1 MLNGITLVIFDKM
14 SQLAR
19 SRGKNC
25 PNSAL
30 CIARRETNCGARKAL
45 GKRESSRWHLF
56 MGGGKNKW
64 FFGGKVNIWTGSV
77 AVGGIYGRV
86 GVAGSQLCLLQSLQ
100 TSAAELVSRPWH
112 HTRHCR
118 ADSKIDNCA
127 HCRLQQCRLHTAD
140 WNCAFAHWLLFCVLH
155 NYALHTAQNTD
166 KCIHQYKHP
175 TFLSRAPY
183 SSLGAY

>member
-86 GVAGSQLCLLQSLQ
+86 GVCCRVFRHQQSWSHGLD
-100 TSAAELVSRPWH
+100 TMRGTAEQILKLTIV
-112 HTRHCR
+112 HT
-118 ADSKIDNCA
+118 ADCTNAD
-127 HCRLQQCRLHTAD
+127 CRLQTGAVHLHTACCFVCCRTMHCLQHKMLTNVSINTNIPPFY
-140 WNCAFAHWLLFCVLH
+140 WGLH
-155 NYALHTAQNTD
+155 IALWA
-166 KCIHQYKHP
+166 P
-175 TFLSRAPY
+175 TKL
-183 SSLGAY
+183 

>member
-30 CIARRETNCGARKAL
+30 CIARRETNCGARKTL

-77 AVGGIYGRV
+77 AAGGIYGRV

-100 TSAAELVSRPWH
+100 TSAELVSRPWH
-112 HTRHCR
+112 HART
-118 ADSKIDNCA
+118 AEQIQKLKI
-127 HCRLQQCRLHTAD
+127 LHTAE
-140 WNCAFAHWLLFCVLH
+140 WSCAFAHWLLFCVMH
-155 NYALHTAQNTD
+155 NCAAYSTKYWQMYPSIQTSH
-166 KCIHQYKHP
+166 
-175 TFLSRAPY
+175 LSIEG
-183 SSLGAY
+183 SI